1 MVGAFVLWIVWANSH
16 AHKQRAEQERLLE
29 QEAHAR
35 RQQEAH
41 AHYEHARTAQEHAR
55 ATQERARATQ
65 ERAERIE
72 AEARHRRE
80 QEELQRQQRQATQR
94 NNIKA
99 EADKATARVMEHG
112 AQRAREILTEEADLV
127 GKFLEVTLRKVTL
140 RDEYGDENWK
150 ALDDE
155 LERVIGKLKKKRPD
169 IEKRHPLEVPT
180 HLKGRDLSEFWKALV
195 PRERPE
201 VETGLAKQL
210 RERFQAHYD
219 ATAESRAA
227 PDAAVV
233 AKLDGVAYEAQVMTW
248 LRSLGV
254 EDVRGTPRTGDQG
267 ADVLFTYKGHRVVVQ
282 CKRYKDSVGNG
293 PVQEVHAAKSIY
305 DCTDAWVITTGRAT
319 PGAREAAQRTGVV
332 LIEAATSSQGIRD
345 ALASLSSSAPVGTPS

>member
-1 MVGAFVLWIVWANSH
+1 VDPGSAILGVFILVIISWGII
-16 AHKQRAEQERLLE
+16 RAINGPDRRAQQERVLE
-29 QEAHAR
+29 QRRRLEADT
-35 RQQEAH
+35 AH
-41 AHYEHARTAQEHAR
+41 
-55 ATQERARATQ
+55 ERAGRVEDDARGRR
-65 ERAERIE
+65 ER
-72 AEARHRRE
+72 RRE
-80 QEELQRQQRQATQR
+80 QEELKRQERRAKLDDA
-94 NNIKA
+94 KA
-99 EADKATARVMEHG
+99 AADKAIARVMEHG
-112 AQRAREILTEEADLV
+112 AQRAREILTEEAELL

-155 LERVIGKLKKKRPD
+155 IERVIAKLKKKRPD
-169 IEKRHPLEVPT
+169 IEERHPLEVPT
-180 HLKGRDLSEFWKALV
+180 HLKGPDLV
-195 PRERPE
+195 PFWQALPPRQRSE
-201 VETGLAKQL
+201 VETALAQQL

-233 AKLDGVAYEAQVMTW
+233 AKLDGVAYEAQVMEW

-267 ADVLFTYKGHRVVVQ
+267 ADVLFTYQGHRVVVQ
-282 CKRYKDSVGNG
+282 CKRYKDTIGNG

-319 PGAREAAQRTGVV
+319 PGGREAAQRTGVV
-332 LIEAATSSQGIRD
+332 LIEGATSSQGIRD
-345 ALASLSSSAPVGTPS
+345 ALAALSSSAPIGTPG